1 MPNYDYR
8 CDACCAEFETF
19 QSIHDEALQDC
30 PHCREPKLQRLISRA
45 GLVFK
50 GSGFYVNDS
59 KAQPKAPPKNTTP
72 EKSPAPQPGKADS
85 AASSTAPNVSDKA
98 KS

>member
-19 QSIHDEALQDC
+19 QSIHDAALRDC
-30 PHCREPKLQRLISRA
+30 PRCREPKLQRLISGA

-59 KAQPKAPPKNTTP
+59 KAPPKSKTP
-72 EKSPAPQPGKADS
+72 EKSKTDAASG
-85 AASSTAPNVSDKA
+85 ASSTSAAPNASDKA